1 MNARTRTIV
10 ILAAALVLLAGATF
24 WLQSTPAAP
33 TGPTPAPTALVWDNG
48 AATASAITV
57 QAMTQTVSLAVKDGK
72 WTITAPTNEPADDL
86 TVAQIVNDL
95 KRPPATSKVAD
106 NPTDLAQ
113 YGLASPAL
121 TVTLVLSGAT
131 PPQQQLFVG
140 KQTLDGSNYYVRSS
154 AGQAVYLTPNTTI
167 EPVRAWLTSPPVAIP
182 TATPIPATIVPAP
195 VITGTVTVTGTVTGA
210 GETVLTPSGTTI
222 AIGTEPPVGGSPVS
236 SPPDEGPG
244 ASPVATSAGGGTG
257 AGTAVVITPTP

>member
-10 ILAAALVLLAGATF
+10 IMAAALVLLAGATF

-33 TGPTPAPTALVWDNG
+33 TGPTPAPTALVWDNS

-57 QAMTQTVSLAVKDGK
+57 QAMTQTVSLEVKDGT
-72 WTITAPTNEPADDL
+72 WVITAPANEPADDL

-95 KRPPATSKVAD
+95 KKPPATSKVAD

-121 TVTLVLSGAT
+121 TVTLVLSGST

-167 EPVRAWLTSPPVAIP
+167 EPVKAWLASPPVAIP

-195 VITGTVTVTGTVTGA
+195 VITGTVTVTGTGA
-210 GETVLTPSGTTI
+210 TLLTPSG
-222 AIGTEPPVGGSPVS
+222 AEPPVGGSPVS
-236 SPPDEGPG
+236 TPPGEGAG

-257 AGTAVVITPTP
+257 SGTAVVVTPTP